1 LQGDVGR
8 GGGGWERLRETAAG
22 FFRAKRGLEIN
33 ILLAGQG
40 WNPFSYGSVLRQ
52 LTGAISN
59 LTSTPA
65 MPTFAAPRSDDARL
79 ATLET
84 ISTTAALDNDDAK
97 LLPAALRQ
105 RVDAF
110 LPGYRPVVQAVEAA
124 TAGRAKEVTEKDKA
138 LKSLTTHVQDF
149 FEVLKRRTAR
159 LDHDVSAL
167 VHYGL
172 PQSGDVPKLVAE
184 TAVESAADG
193 IVEGEAA
200 AVAAGFP
207 AMVNPSAAEVK
218 TALDSYRKESAEVVP
233 ADARVRQ
240 AQIAAAAQ
248 RELADDLLSDV
259 KDELSHALRKLEG
272 PAERR
277 VLRLF
282 GFKFTP
288 NAGEKP
294 EESMAAPVVP

>member
-1 LQGDVGR
+1 
-8 GGGGWERLRETAAG
+8 
-22 FFRAKRGLEIN
+22 
-33 ILLAGQG
+33 
-40 WNPFSYGSVLRQ
+40 
-52 LTGAISN
+52 
-59 LTSTPA
+59 
-65 MPTFAAPRSDDARL
+65 MPTYAAPRSDDARL

-84 ISTTAALDNDDAK
+84 ISTTAALDNDDAR

-124 TAGRAKEVTEKDKA
+124 TAGRAKEVTEKGKA
-138 LKSLTTHVQDF
+138 LKSLLTHVQDF
-149 FEVLKRRTAR
+149 FEVLKRRTTR
-159 LDHDVSAL
+159 LGHDVSAL

-193 IVEGEAA
+193 IVLGEAA

-207 AMVNPSAAEVK
+207 AMANPSAAEVK
-218 TALDSYRKESAEVVP
+218 TALDAYRKESGEVAP
-233 ADARVRQ
+233 ADTRVRQ
-240 AQIAAAAQ
+240 AQTAAAAQ
-248 RELADDLLSDV
+248 RELADDLITDV
-259 KDELSHALRKLEG
+259 KDELTHALRKLEG
-272 PAERR
+272 PAQRR

-282 GFKFTP
+282 GFKFTA

-294 EESMAAPVVP
+294 EEPVAPVPAATPK

>member
-1 LQGDVGR
+1 
-8 GGGGWERLRETAAG
+8 
-22 FFRAKRGLEIN
+22 
-33 ILLAGQG
+33 
-40 WNPFSYGSVLRQ
+40 
-52 LTGAISN
+52 
-59 LTSTPA
+59 
-65 MPTFAAPRSDDARL
+65 MPTYAAPRSDEARL

-84 ISTTAALDNDDAK
+84 ISTTAALNNDDAK

-124 TAGRAKEVTEKDKA
+124 TAGRAKEVSEKA
-138 LKSLTTHVQDF
+138 KSLEALTTHVQDF

-159 LDHDVSAL
+159 LGHDVSAL

-172 PQSGDVPKLVAE
+172 PQSGDVPKLDNE
-184 TAVESAADG
+184 GKVESAADG
-193 IVEGEAA
+193 IVKGEAA

-218 TALDSYRKESAEVVP
+218 TALESYQKESGEVVP
-233 ADARVRQ
+233 ADAVVRQ
-240 AQIAAAAQ
+240 AQAAAATQ
-248 RELADDLLSDV
+248 RDVADELIADV
-259 KDELSHALRKLEG
+259 KDELTHALRKLGG
-272 PAERR
+272 PAQRR

-282 GFKFTP
+282 GFKFTA

-294 EESMAAPVVP
+294 EEPAPAPAPGT